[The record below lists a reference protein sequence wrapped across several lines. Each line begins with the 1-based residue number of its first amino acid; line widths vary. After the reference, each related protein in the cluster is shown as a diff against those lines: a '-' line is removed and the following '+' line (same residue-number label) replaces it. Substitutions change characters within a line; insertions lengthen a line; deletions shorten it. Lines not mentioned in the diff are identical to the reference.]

1 MWPELQTEVRTTQH
15 QKTHIIKRTN
25 KCNECGNIFNRSSY
39 LDVHKKFTQEGNSIF
54 VVTMGKISVRAPV
67 SFSISEFIQR
77 KLPMNEISVERFS
90 RGVQPL
96 SCTRES
102 IVEGSYIYVTNVE
115 RPSI

>member
-1 MWPELQTEVRTTQH
+1 MY
-15 QKTHIIKRTN
+15 IK
-25 KCNECGNIFNRSSY
+25 
-39 LDVHKKFTQEGNSIF
+39 NSHRKETIF

-67 SFSISEFIQR
+67 SFSISEFIQQ

-90 RGVQPL
+90 RGVQHL

>member
-39 LDVHKKFTQEGNSIF
+39 LDVHKKFTQEGNYICGDY
-54 VVTMGKISVRAPV
+54 GKDFRAPV
-67 SFSISEFIQR
+67 SFSISEFIQQ

-90 RGVQPL
+90 RGVQHL